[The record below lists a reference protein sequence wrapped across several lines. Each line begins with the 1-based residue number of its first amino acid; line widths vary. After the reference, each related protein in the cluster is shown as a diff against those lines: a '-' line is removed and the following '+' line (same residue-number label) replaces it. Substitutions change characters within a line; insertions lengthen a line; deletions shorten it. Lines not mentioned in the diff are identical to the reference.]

1 MVPAD
6 NLGNVFIERIRTQYE
21 AADGDG
27 FASAS
32 MDNVPGQIGVTA
44 LTAGPYLVSAA
55 HNGDVDLEGNKL
67 SIIAERHLESIKAAA
82 REVVLPDGA
91 VVTIPVTLLVT
102 GYVLNDSGDITHAGG
117 DTADCGIAQS
127 FCVVAPYE
135 LSLPKEAPL
144 SPGLII
150 GGGNSLGTPAITATL
165 YATSQLYPSLSRDQ
179 VVARFI
185 ECLTYPEGVGTEQ
198 ADGSLMLTSEE
209 RSLWGLGIPDLACI
223 ATPLGE
229 TMMQA
234 SAGKEVTV
242 KGSPLPGVTVTTV
255 ERRYG
260 VPFALGSHAERF
272 EMRSLGSTPGT
283 LLQGG
288 DTVPVVAGAWGIS
301 PIVTI
306 EDNRV
311 TGGGVRIEREGL
323 GLGVHYRTPET
334 YFGARKGTGSFDP
347 GILHESTLAAAFT
360 TNLSASVFTA
370 AFTTVWTKAEGTE
383 LVDLEGF
390 GYRGGRRVTLS

>member
-1 MVPAD
+1 MVWWKLPRNPA
-6 NLGNVFIERIRTQYE
+6 V
-21 AADGDG
+21 
-27 FASAS
+27 
-32 MDNVPGQIGVTA
+32 
-44 LTAGPYLVSAA
+44 
-55 HNGDVDLEGNKL
+55 
-67 SIIAERHLESIKAAA
+67 
-82 REVVLPDGA
+82 
-91 VVTIPVTLLVT
+91 
-102 GYVLNDSGDITHAGG
+102 
-117 DTADCGIAQS
+117 
-127 FCVVAPYE
+127 
-135 LSLPKEAPL
+135 
-144 SPGLII
+144 
-150 GGGNSLGTPAITATL
+150 TATL
-165 YATSQLYPSLSRDQ
+165 YATSQLYPTLSRDQ

-185 ECLTYPEGVGTEQ
+185 ECLTYPEGVGTVGE
-198 ADGSLMLTSEE
+198 DGWQLDAHSEDE
-209 RSLWGLGIPDLACI
+209 LSLWGLGIPDLACI

-260 VPFALGSHAERF
+260 VPFALGSLAERF

-301 PIVTI
+301 PLVTI

-390 GYRGGRRVTLS
+390 GYRGDVELHFPKGNFLYTLGAAYGEVHTQYRVGRESYDVPVHSTLSATAAIAYTTEVVNVRTRVQHREYNERSETSFGMDVSFDF